1 MTTSNDASTRS
12 ASYQWTDLSR
22 HTTFLSLLLLLD
34 IGLAAISVFSQFDA
48 VFLIAVA
55 ISYVLIAIT
64 TMFAFGYWIVR
75 ACRNAHVLAD
85 RNLRFS
91 PGWSLGWY
99 FIPIANLWKPYQ
111 AMRQIWNVSENPS
124 YNENRSAPAVIKLW
138 WFAWIVSSFT
148 WQTYPDEFNTLE
160 TFQQLAEIDI
170 VSIGGFAVETF
181 ATVLALVVVRSI
193 DRMQKAVRLSTAYN

>member
-1 MTTSNDASTRS
+1 MTSNDATARS
-12 ASYQWTDLSR
+12 ASYQWADLHR

-34 IGLAAISVFSQFDA
+34 IGLAAISVFDQFDA

-55 ISYVLIAIT
+55 ISYVLIVIT
-64 TMFAFGYWIVR
+64 TMFTFGYWIIR

-124 YNENRSAPAVIKLW
+124 YNENRSAPAVINLW
-138 WFAWIVSSFT
+138 WIAWLVSGFT
-148 WQTYPDEFNTLE
+148 WQASSDEFNNPE
-160 TFQQLAEIDI
+160 AFQQLADINI

-181 ATVLALVVVRSI
+181 ATVLALVIIRSI
-193 DRMQKAVRLSTAYN
+193 DRMQNAARLSTACA